1 MADAPPGYDDGAEA
15 EAPDQEEIPGDVDE
29 PDLSL
34 KTPGLKTDEKPD
46 NLVVELADPTDAMNR
61 DMYSSDVTFEDLG
74 LSKELLEG
82 IYNEMGFKKPSGIQA
97 QTLPLILNPPYRPLI
112 AQGHNGCG
120 KTTCFTLAMLS
131 KCVLILPSCHNVL
144 VFLQASPPLDFSALA
159 LYPHK
164 FAGDLCRAFSGR
176 SIYIL
181 LFSLQG

>member
-1 MADAPPGYDDGAEA
+1 MADAPPGYDDGAEPHQA
-15 EAPDQEEIPGDVDE
+15 EPNDAADDVDE

-34 KTPGLKTDEKPD
+34 KTPGLKTDAKPD
-46 NLVVELADPTDAMNR
+46 NLVVELADPTDSVNT
-61 DMYSSDVTFEDLG
+61 DMYSSDITFEDLS

-131 KCVLILPSCHNVL
+131 KCVFFHRL
-144 VFLQASPPLDFSALA
+144 VFLALVSCQSAVAPIVQPVHQSSGACTVHA
-159 LYPHK
+159 L
-164 FAGDLCRAFSGR
+164 
-176 SIYIL
+176 SIIQYTPVY
-181 LFSLQG
+181 S

>member
-1 MADAPPGYDDGAEA
+1 MADAPPGYEGDAEPEEVGNGDVA
-15 EAPDQEEIPGDVDE
+15 EDVDE

-34 KTPGLKTDEKPD
+34 KTPGLKTHDKAD
-46 NLVVELADPTDAMNR
+46 NLVVELADPTDSISR
-61 DMYSSDVTFEDLG
+61 DMYSSDVTFEDFG

-131 KCVLILPSCHNVL
+131 KC
-144 VFLQASPPLDFSALA
+144 ALA
-159 LYPHK
+159 ML
-164 FAGDLCRAFSGR
+164 SE
-176 SIYIL
+176 
-181 LFSLQG
+181 QTT

>member
-1 MADAPPGYDDGAEA
+1 MADAPPGYDDGVEA
-15 EAPDQEEIPGDVDE
+15 EPVGNGNTPDDVDE

-34 KTPGLKTDEKPD
+34 KTPGLKTDDKPD
-46 NLVVELADPTDAMNR
+46 NLLVELADPTDSMNT
-61 DMYSSDVTFEDLG
+61 DMYSSDITFEDLG

-131 KCVLILPSCHNVL
+131 KC
-144 VFLQASPPLDFSALA
+144 ALA
-159 LYPHK
+159 PALHE
-164 FAGDLCRAFSGR
+164 
-176 SIYIL
+176 L
-181 LFSLQG
+181 LPGSAVSPYQLIRLLVTFHHANGA